1 MTKRIKFE
9 SYRPHPWHGLSA
21 GKEPPLRVQAYI
33 EITPFDGVKYEI
45 DKETGYLRV
54 DRPQL
59 TSSLPPTPYGFVPR
73 TFCGTRVAQIA
84 GVADGD
90 HDPLDI
96 CVISERD
103 IVRSE
108 VLLNARVIGGIC
120 TLDHGAADDKIFAVL
135 EKDPAYDEVYDME
148 DLPASMRARLKHYF
162 ATYKLVP
169 GLPEGGQNEVR
180 VTAEYGVE
188 RAKQVV
194 QAALDD
200 YDETYPRRRE
210 TDR

>member
-1 MTKRIKFE
+1 MIKRIKFE
-9 SYRPHPWHGLSA
+9 EFRPHPWHGLSP
-21 GKEPPLRVQAYI
+21 GKEPPQRVQAYI

-73 TFCGTRVAQIA
+73 TFCGTRVGALA
-84 GVADGD
+84 GVPDGD

-103 IVRSE
+103 IVRAE
-108 VLLNARVIGGIC
+108 VLLHARVIGGIC
-120 TLDHGAADDKIFAVL
+120 TLDHDAADDKIFAVL
-135 EKDPAYDEVYDME
+135 ENDPAYAGVDDIE
-148 DLPASMRARLKHYF
+148 DLAPSMRDRMKHYF

-169 GLPEGGQNEVR
+169 GTPDKNDVR
-180 VTAEYGVE
+180 VTASYGAE
-188 RAKQVV
+188 RAHKVV

-200 YDETYPRRRE
+200 YAEIYPRRRE
-210 TDR
+210 NDR